1 MASISTRRGDGGETS
16 SPGGTRLSKGEQ
28 RVEASGCVDE
38 LNASIGSARANCR
51 DAEIAAMMLS
61 IQRELF
67 PIGSAISSKPSG
79 RKPVPEITDAMVE
92 RLDALVANF
101 EAMPGLMRDWTIP
114 GGHPESAPFEVAR
127 VVARRAERNVVRL
140 QTSGESVQKN
150 VLRYLNRLSDVLW
163 LAARFLDAKHGI
175 DARLRDEQFPGPPWS
190 RAW

>member
-16 SPGGTRLSKGEQ
+16 SPGGIRLSKGEQ

-38 LNASIGSARANCR
+38 LNASIGWARANSN
-51 DAEIAAMMLS
+51 DVEIAAMMLA

-67 PIGSAISSKPSG
+67 QIGSAISTKPDG

-92 RLDALVANF
+92 RLDGIVATF
-101 EAMPGLMRDWTIP
+101 EAMPGLIRDWTIP
-114 GGHPESAPFEVAR
+114 GGHLESAPFEVAR
-127 VVARRAERNVVRL
+127 VVARRAERNIVRL
-140 QTSGESVQKN
+140 QSSGESVQKN

-163 LAARFLDAKHGI
+163 LAARFLDAKNGI
-175 DARLRDEQFPGPPWS
+175 DARLRDEKFPGPPWS